1 MHDGTLDSVGYNCN
15 IRHSYRCKMSKISG
29 AESHIME
36 ALWTEEPLTA
46 EEIIQKVGAANG
58 WGEAT
63 VKTLINRLLK
73 KKALISARTGGRA
86 LYRTLVS
93 RTDYVTGESQ
103 GLLDRLFG
111 GQLAPLVAHYAQHRA
126 LSPAEV
132 TRLKKLIAELDGDG
146 E

>member
-1 MHDGTLDSVGYNCN
+1 
-15 IRHSYRCKMSKISG
+15 MSKISG

-36 ALWTEEPLTA
+36 ALWTQGSLTA
-46 EEIIQKVGAANG
+46 EEIVQAVGPAQE

-73 KKALISARTGGRA
+73 KKALISERSGGRA
-86 LYRTLVS
+86 LYKPLITRAEYL
-93 RTDYVTGESQ
+93 TGESQ

-111 GQLAPLVAHYAQHRA
+111 GQIAPLVAHYARHRDV
-126 LSPAEV
+126 SPEELA
-132 TRLKKLIAELDGDG
+132 RLKSLIAELESND

>member
-1 MHDGTLDSVGYNCN
+1 
-15 IRHSYRCKMSKISG
+15 MSKISG

-36 ALWTEEPLTA
+36 ALWTRGPLTA
-46 EEIIQKVGAANG
+46 EEIVQTVGPAQE

-73 KKALISARTGGRA
+73 KKALASERAAGRA
-86 LYRTLVS
+86 LYRPIVS
-93 RTDYVTGESQ
+93 REEYVTGESQ

-111 GQLAPLVAHYAQHRA
+111 GQIAPLVAHYARHRA
-126 LSPAEV
+126 LSPDEIS
-132 TRLKKLIAELDGDG
+132 RLKDLIAELETDD